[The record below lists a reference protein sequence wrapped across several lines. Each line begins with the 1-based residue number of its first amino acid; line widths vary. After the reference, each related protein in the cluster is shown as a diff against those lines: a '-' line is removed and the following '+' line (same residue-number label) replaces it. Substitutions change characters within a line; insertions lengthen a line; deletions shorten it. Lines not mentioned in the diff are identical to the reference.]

1 MKRDFKND
9 LFCVLFTSFVNEK
22 VASGLKIVEMET
34 EIDMI
39 CIWCLEKK
47 QIWITPTA

>member
-22 VASGLKIVEMET
+22 VASGLRKVEMET
-34 EIDMI
+34 EIGMLFRKGANMDNDH
-39 CIWCLEKK
+39 CLK
-47 QIWITPTA
+47 